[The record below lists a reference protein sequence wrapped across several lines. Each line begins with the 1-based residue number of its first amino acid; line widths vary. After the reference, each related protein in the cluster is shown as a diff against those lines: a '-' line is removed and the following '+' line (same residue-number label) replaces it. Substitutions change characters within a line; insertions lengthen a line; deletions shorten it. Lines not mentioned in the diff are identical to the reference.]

1 MLNMTIT
8 PQRPALLE
16 GYDNETHAL
25 LQITADE
32 GLTLPTREKSLNLA
46 IVIDRSGS
54 MDGRPLDEAKKAA
67 IMMVQRMSAED
78 RVAVVTYDSEA
89 RVIVPS
95 TLCVDRQSIIER
107 IRQVTSGGTTALHDG
122 WLLGAEEVARQKTS
136 TSLNRV
142 LLLSDGNA
150 NVGLQ
155 DVDAIK
161 SQCAQLA
168 DNEVTTSTYGLGHQ
182 FNEHLMIGMAD
193 AGLGQG
199 YYGETADDLADPF
212 NEEFELLLNTLATR
226 IVMKAETP
234 AHVSMELVNDFR
246 ERDGGWAMPD
256 LAVGGEIWAL
266 FKLKIA
272 RENVGRGDGE
282 VLRCNIAFQARDGE
296 ILQEGPVKLSLDPL
310 APNAFAAVAEDEK
323 VRRRVGE
330 LLVAYYQRESADAAR
345 VGDWPRVERI
355 VAEAKLASQ
364 DNEWMQQSLA
374 ELEKY
379 AHRKQREQFAKEARY
394 SARAMSKRMVS
405 AYEMDLNYSLDLES
419 EKAAYLRRKTERGK
433 RM

>member
-8 PQRPALLE
+8 PQRPALLQ

-25 LQITADE
+25 LQITADD
-32 GLTLPTREKSLNLA
+32 GLTLPTRDKSLNLA

-54 MDGRPLDEAKKAA
+54 MGGRPLHEAQKAA
-67 IMMVQRMSAED
+67 IMMIQKMSAED
-78 RVAVVTYDSEA
+78 RVAVIVYNHSAE
-89 RVIVPS
+89 VLVPS
-95 TLCVDRQSIIER
+95 TSCSDSQLIIER
-107 IRQVTSGGTTALHDG
+107 IGQISAGGSTALHSG
-122 WLLGAEEVARQKTS
+122 WLLGAEEVARHKTT

-150 NVGLQ
+150 NQGLT
-155 DVDAIK
+155 DLEKIR

-168 DNEVTTSTYGLGHQ
+168 DNEVTTSTYGLGRS
-182 FNEHLMIGMAD
+182 FNEDLMIGMAD
-193 AGLGQG
+193 SGLGQG

-226 IVMKAETP
+226 IVMKAESP

-246 ERDGGWAMPD
+246 ERNSGWAMPD

-272 RENVGRGDGE
+272 RENVGRGNGE
-282 VLRCNIAFQARDGE
+282 LIRCNIAFQTRDGE
-296 ILQEGPVKLSLDPL
+296 TLQEGPVKLSLDPL

-394 SARAMSKRMVS
+394 SALAMSKRMVS
-405 AYEMDLNYSLDLES
+405 ADEMDLSYNLDLEA

>member
-1 MLNMTIT
+1 MLNMNIT

-16 GYDNETHAL
+16 GYDNESHAL

-122 WLLGAEEVARQKTS
+122 WLLGAEEVARQKTP

-282 VLRCNIAFQARDGE
+282 VLRCNIAFQTRDGE
-296 ILQEGPVKLSLDPL
+296 TLQEGPVKLSLDPL

-394 SARAMSKRMVS
+394 SARTMSKRMVS
-405 AYEMDLNYSLDLES
+405 ADEMDLNYSLDLES

>member
-107 IRQVTSGGTTALHDG
+107 IRQVTCGGTTALHDG
-122 WLLGAEEVARQKTS
+122 WLLGAEEVARQKTP

-282 VLRCNIAFQARDGE
+282 VLRCNIAFQTRDGE
-296 ILQEGPVKLSLDPL
+296 TLQEGPVKLSLDPL

-394 SARAMSKRMVS
+394 SARVMSKRMVS
-405 AYEMDLNYSLDLES
+405 ADEMDLSYSLDLES